1 MIRTLL
7 VDDHVGMRQVIRN
20 MLERDRDI
28 KVVGEA
34 RDGERALRLV
44 RELAPDVVIL
54 DVMMSVMDGFK
65 VLKAVRA
72 MPNAPKVVMFSM
84 NDSAALAKRALDEGA
99 SAFVPKRFAYTRL
112 VEAVQSAV
120 RGN

>member
-1 MIRTLL
+1 MIRALL
-7 VDDHVGMRQVIRN
+7 VDDHVGMRQVIRAL
-20 MLERDRDI
+20 LERYGEI

-44 RELAPDVVIL
+44 RELTPDVVIL